1 MQLNSNEESDLFQY
15 RMKECLIT
23 LLSSSH
29 NDRHTPLRSNSS
41 SHLSPTISYRQT
53 LSNVIARHVKSSHQN
68 DPGRMSS
75 KFCSHFS
82 PFVPFFNPAPARITE
97 RNSSFIFLNRFVRRD
112 SDLIP
117 RPSNRISTSLLT
129 NTHRSPW
136 VPPSPQKNS
145 LISPRCP

>member
-1 MQLNSNEESDLFQY
+1 MLDYVTFQLTQRSPYSSALKLLFAF
-15 RMKECLIT
+15 
-23 LLSSSH
+23 
-29 NDRHTPLRSNSS
+29 
-41 SHLSPTISYRQT
+41 ISYDLVQT
-53 LSNVIARHVKSSHQN
+53 DSVSYKILGSNVIARYVKSSHQN

-75 KFCSHFS
+75 KFYSHFS